1 MEHLKGV
8 ALVTGGSRGIGRA
21 TALKLGKAG
30 YLVVVNYASNATAAD
45 EVVAA
50 ITAGG
55 GSAVSIQGDV
65 AKEAD
70 VLSLFAAADKLGPL
84 KILINN
90 AGVMDKGA
98 RLDEMSAERLQRL
111 FGINIMG
118 SFLCAREAVKRM
130 STKHG
135 GTGGCIVNQSSAAAV
150 LGAPALGVE
159 YAASK
164 GAMDVLTI
172 GLGREVAA
180 EGIRVNA
187 VRPGIID
194 TEIHDSSGI
203 LGRVKLMRDVIP
215 MKREG
220 QAEEVADVI
229 MWLCSEQSSYVVGT
243 IVAVAGGRC

>member
-1 MEHLKGV
+1 MSGNV
-8 ALVTGGSRGIGRA
+8 AIVTGGSRGIGRA
-21 TALKLGKAG
+21 CALKLGRLG
-30 YLVVVNYASNATAAD
+30 YTVVVNYVSNARAAG
-45 EVVAA
+45 EVVDEISA
-50 ITAGG
+50 AGG
-55 GSAVSIQGDV
+55 KAVAVAGDV
-65 AKEAD
+65 ASEAD
-70 VLSLFAAADKLGPL
+70 VMALFQAADRLGPL
-84 KILINN
+84 KVLINN
-90 AGVMDKGA
+90 AGIMDVGA
-98 RLDEMSAERLQRL
+98 RLDEMSTERLRKI
-111 FGINIMG
+111 FATNILG

-135 GTGGCIVNQSSAAAV
+135 GTGGAIVNQSSAAAV
-150 LGAPALGVE
+150 LGAPGLGIE

-164 GAMDVLTI
+164 GAIDALTI

-203 LGRVKLMRDVIP
+203 PGRVKMMRDLIP
-215 MKREG
+215 IKREG
-220 QAEEVADVI
+220 SADEVADVI